1 LRKVRAVER
10 SATMKQPAR
19 HFAAGGR
26 VSCTG
31 NAEFDLSHVTSAPQS
46 RRFSRYS

>member
-1 LRKVRAVER
+1 LRKVRAVEP

-26 VSCTG
+26 VSCTR
-31 NAEFDLSHVTSAPQS
+31 NAEFDLSHATSALQS
-46 RRFSRYS
+46 RRFSRGS